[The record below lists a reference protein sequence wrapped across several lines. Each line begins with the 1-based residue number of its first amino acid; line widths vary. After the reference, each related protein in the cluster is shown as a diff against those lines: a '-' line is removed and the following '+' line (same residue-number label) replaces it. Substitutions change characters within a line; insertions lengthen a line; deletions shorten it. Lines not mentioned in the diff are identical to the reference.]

1 MEITLTDL
9 YCKLNMYY
17 ILQSVLV
24 LGVQETTGII
34 LQDQPLQVS
43 PLYAKNGKAQ
53 CSKKDSKWLLFLMSA
68 KLNLSLKISLQKKSN
83 HIYLYKVQI
92 IKYVQNISTEGLS
105 QVQILY
111 LTHERPL
118 FKVPSIYIFWKT
130 QQSCLKVY
138 SRLFQQVKQLCQHT
152 LWNRCLCMHTHRA
165 WEDQ

>member
-1 MEITLTDL
+1 
-9 YCKLNMYY
+9 MYY
-17 ILQSVLV
+17 ILQSILV
-24 LGVQETTGII
+24 LGVQETAGII
-34 LQDQPLQVS
+34 LQDQPLQIS

-83 HIYLYKVQI
+83 HIYLQKVQI

-138 SRLFQQVKQLCQHT
+138 SRLFQQVSAGQTTFPAYPMEQMPMHAHT
-152 LWNRCLCMHTHRA
+152 QSLGRPVNQTF
-165 WEDQ
+165 DPS